1 LFIGFFF
8 LTLNADKGSSF
19 AYLIIF
25 GGVVL
30 IIMGIVNK
38 LVWEDVIIETR
49 GGMLLSYSVDE
60 NKAQTEVNKIEDARR
75 ARGLT
80 I

>member
-1 LFIGFFF
+1 
-8 LTLNADKGSSF
+8 
-19 AYLIIF
+19 
-25 GGVVL
+25 
-30 IIMGIVNK
+30 MGIVNK